1 MCFKENWVTSV
12 TEGCRQVSSHW
23 THGARIKFSPSF
35 LSLACPCFSQNVWA
49 LPQQSRWAA
58 STQGKI
64 SCPWHQSLLSLPSTE
79 KARTCTVDWLEV
91 VASTGTTWG
100 VEMLILNHS
109 RVCKRMAFLRGFLK
123 CFSEVLSWLTRW
135 PHLIFK
141 LLAQDNSYLE
151 VLLLLLSRFSH
162 VWLCVTP

>member
-1 MCFKENWVTSV
+1 MCFKENCVTSV
-12 TEGCRQVSSHW
+12 TEGYNW
-23 THGARIKFSPSF
+23 ARIKFSPSF

-49 LPQQSRWAA
+49 LLQQSRWAA
-58 STQGKI
+58 FTQGKI
-64 SCPWHQSLLSLPSTE
+64 SCSWHQSLLSLPSTE

-91 VASTGTTWG
+91 VASTGTAWG

-135 PHLIFK
+135 PHLLFK
-141 LLAQDNSYLE
+141 LLAWDTSYLE
-151 VLLLLLSRFSH
+151 VRCHQALNKYLDH
-162 VWLCVTP
+162 M